1 MTRALI
7 LGGTADAS
15 LLAAEIA
22 RAGID
27 AVYSYGGRTRAPAD
41 QPLPTRIGG
50 FGGVSGLA
58 DYIRREDI
66 THVIDATH
74 PFAAEMSRNAVAAC
88 KDTGTPLIALERAPW
103 TKAPGDNWIE
113 IADVNAAVAAL
124 PEAAANVFLA
134 IGRQHV
140 APFAAKPQHAYTLRF
155 VDPPEAPLPFAADV
169 IVSRGPFTLEGE
181 LAMLRARAITWI
193 VARNSGGDGARAKID
208 AARRL
213 GLPVIMISRPQLPER
228 LRVESV
234 AEIMQWLGH
243 RTCLGA

>member
-1 MTRALI
+1 M
-7 LGGTADAS
+7 
-15 LLAAEIA
+15 
-22 RAGID
+22 
-27 AVYSYGGRTRAPAD
+27 YSYGGRTRAPAD

-58 DYIRREDI
+58 DYIRGEDI

-88 KDTGTPLIALERAPW
+88 KDTGTSLIALERAPW
-103 TKAPGDNWIE
+103 TKAPGDDWIE
-113 IADVNAAVAAL
+113 IPDVNAAVAAL
-124 PEAAANVFLA
+124 PEAATNVFLA
-134 IGRQHV
+134 IGRQHI

-181 LAMLRARAITWI
+181 LEMMRAGDITWI

-213 GLPVIMISRPQLPER
+213 GLPVIIISRPELPER
-228 LRVESV
+228 QRVESV
-234 AEIMQWLGH
+234 AEIMRWLGH